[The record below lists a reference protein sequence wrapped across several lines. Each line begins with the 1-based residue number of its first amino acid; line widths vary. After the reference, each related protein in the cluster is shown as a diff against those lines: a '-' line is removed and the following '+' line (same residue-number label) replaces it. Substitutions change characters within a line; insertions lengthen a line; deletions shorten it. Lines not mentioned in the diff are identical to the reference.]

1 MENTPKSQV
10 VERLREAQNVLV
22 TVSNNPSV
30 DQLASAIGLT
40 LLLNKLGKHATAVFS
55 GKIPSTLEFL
65 KPEDTLETNTN
76 SLRDFIIALDKSKAD
91 KLRYKVEENLVRIFI
106 TPYRTSLSEADLDF
120 SQGDFNVDVVMALGV
135 DEKEHIDQ
143 AIVAHGRI
151 LHDATVIGVMAKGV
165 PTEVGNINW
174 QDENASSL
182 SEMLVSISEAFESNI
197 LDEQMAT
204 AFLTGIVAETDR
216 FSNDKT
222 TPKVMTMSA
231 QLMAAGAN
239 QQLIANELQVDEAPQ
254 VPNDLPEPQDQQGDT
269 VDEDGVL
276 TLSHESDAP
285 AEANSESEPEAP
297 VEVNE
302 HGIHID
308 EHGAFKSHH
317 ELAQAVE
324 EVQAK
329 SKEEVS
335 TKGKTIEPLDDT
347 KDESQQDLSKYV
359 SEPPQN
365 GGTFT
370 ASTVDEILTP
380 PVDPLS
386 QIPEQPAG
394 EDLGLLP
401 SHQSPLISVQ
411 DDAESVSATEIESN
425 TDPLLKDDGE
435 TSTTNTPLGPEVNGG
450 DTLDKIEDAVEAY
463 TGQPAHS
470 TEGVH
475 EDAATET
482 EPVPDEEA
490 ARQAVLDAVGS
501 TDFDPERPE
510 PIEALN
516 ALPIDLNNETPEA
529 ESQDDQNAP
538 PTVPPPLAP
547 PFLGID
553 EDGNVLQ
560 GDDPNQ
566 APPANP

>member
-470 TEGVH
+470 TEEAH